1 MATIE
6 EIKNSLNNF
15 WAKMLENPEIAEEF
29 EGYNKTMQIIFPDIN
44 LNLQLVFKEKTAK
57 VVVYFN
63 DKAEMSLKVNSDL
76 FMGTSTGDID
86 PMEAFMNGELKP
98 KGDLA
103 DLEKWEIFM
112 DID

>member
-6 EIKNSLNNF
+6 EIKNALNN
-15 WAKMLENPEIAEEF
+15 WAEMLENPEIADEF
-29 EGYNKTMQIIFPDIN
+29 EGYNKTMQFVFPDIN

-57 VVVYFN
+57 VVEGFN

-76 FMGTSTGDID
+76 FMDISTGDID
-86 PMEAFMNGELKP
+86 PMEAFMNGKLKP
-98 KGDLA
+98 KGNLA
-103 DLEKWEIFM
+103 DLEKLEIFM

>member
-6 EIKNSLNNF
+6 EIKNSLNN

-29 EGYNKTMQIIFPDIN
+29 EGYNKTMQFIFPDIN

-57 VVVYFN
+57 VVVGFN

-76 FMGTSTGDID
+76 FIGISSRDID

-103 DLEKWEIFM
+103 DLEKLEIFM

>member
-6 EIKNSLNNF
+6 EIKNALNN

-29 EGYNKTMQIIFPDIN
+29 EGYNKTMQFIFPDIN
-44 LNLQLVFKEKTAK
+44 LNLQLVFKDKTAK
-57 VVVYFN
+57 VVDGFN

-76 FMGTSTGDID
+76 FMGISTGDID

-103 DLEKWEIFM
+103 DLEKLEIFM

>member
-6 EIKNSLNNF
+6 EIKNSLNN
-15 WAKMLENPEIAEEF
+15 WAKMLENPEIADEF
-29 EGYNKTMQIIFPDIN
+29 EGYNKIMQFIFPDIN
-44 LNLQLVFKEKTAK
+44 LNLQLVFKDKTAK
-57 VVVYFN
+57 VVDGFN

-76 FMGTSTGDID
+76 FIGISTGDID

-103 DLEKWEIFM
+103 DLEKLEIFM

>member
-6 EIKNSLNNF
+6 EIKNSLNN

-29 EGYNKTMQIIFPDIN
+29 EGYNKTMQFIFPDIN

-57 VVVYFN
+57 VVVGFN

-76 FMGTSTGDID
+76 FMGISTGDID

-103 DLEKWEIFM
+103 DLEKLEIFM

>member
-6 EIKNSLNNF
+6 EIKNSLNN
-15 WAKMLENPEIAEEF
+15 WAKMLENPEIADEF
-29 EGYNKTMQIIFPDIN
+29 EGFNKTMQFIFPDIN
-44 LNLQLVFKEKTAK
+44 LNLQLVFKDKTAK
-57 VVVYFN
+57 VVVGFN
-63 DKAEMSLKVNSDL
+63 EKAEMSLKVNSDL
-76 FMGTSTGDID
+76 FIGISTGDID

-103 DLEKWEIFM
+103 DLEKLEIFM

>member
-6 EIKNSLNNF
+6 EIKNILNN
-15 WAKMLENPEIAEEF
+15 WAKMLENSEIAEEF
-29 EGYNKTMQIIFPDIN
+29 EGYNKTMQFIFPDIN

-57 VVVYFN
+57 VVDGLN

-76 FMGTSTGDID
+76 FMGISTGDID

-103 DLEKWEIFM
+103 DLEKLEIFM

>member
-6 EIKNSLNNF
+6 EIKNSLNN
-15 WAKMLENPEIAEEF
+15 WAKMLENSEIAEEF
-29 EGYNKTMQIIFPDIN
+29 EGYNKTMQFIFPDIN
-44 LNLQLVFKEKTAK
+44 LNLQLVFKDKTAK
-57 VVVYFN
+57 VVVGFI

-76 FMGTSTGDID
+76 FIGISTGDID

-103 DLEKWEIFM
+103 DLEKLEIFM